1 MQLFIKLILTKV
13 YITCERFLVL
23 FSLKEFLR
31 PHHHR
36 YHFLAHLIFSFS
48 FSTISTA
55 LCPLFT
61 HLPPVMLYKKLF
73 VSKPMQKCKKFSHS
87 VKAVHLWFTK
97 TTTELFFSKKN
108 RGHNMADFGKIF
120 GLKIPA
126 TKILRCSIQ
135 FYFRDQC
142 QNWTGPG
149 LAPLPTDARGQ
160 TVSQ

>member
-87 VKAVHLWFTK
+87 VKAVYLLFTK
-97 TTTELFFSKKN
+97 TTTELFFLKKIGVTTW
-108 RGHNMADFGKIF
+108 RISARFSASRFPPPK
-120 GLKIPA
+120 
-126 TKILRCSIQ
+126 
-135 FYFRDQC
+135 Y
-142 QNWTGPG
+142 W
-149 LAPLPTDARGQ
+149 DARSRFFFPRSVFHFHNNNDQ
-160 TVSQ
+160 RRVFY